1 MEQRIPRLVI
11 AATQSGSG
19 KTTLVTGILAAF
31 RAQGLRVQSYKVG
44 PDYIDPGYHALASGL
59 PAHNL
64 DTWLMSPE
72 RLKEIFARTAKDADL
87 ALIEGV
93 MGLYD
98 GGRKGVSSTA

>member
-1 MEQRIPRLVI
+1 MEEKIPRLVI

-64 DTWLMSPE
+64 DTSQGDFCTHGQ
-72 RLKEIFARTAKDADL
+72 RCGSCRYRRRHG
-87 ALIEGV
+87 AL
-93 MGLYD
+93 
-98 GGRKGVSSTA
+98 

>member
-64 DTWLMSPE
+64 DTLLMSPE
-72 RLKEIFARTAKDADL
+72 LLKEILARTAKDADL
-87 ALIEGV
+87 A
-93 MGLYD
+93 
-98 GGRKGVSSTA
+98 